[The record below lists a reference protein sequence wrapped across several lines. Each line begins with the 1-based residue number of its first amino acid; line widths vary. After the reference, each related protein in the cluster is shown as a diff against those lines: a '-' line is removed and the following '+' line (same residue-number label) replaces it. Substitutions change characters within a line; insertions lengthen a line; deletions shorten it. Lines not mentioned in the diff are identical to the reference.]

1 MVFRHREEFF
11 LASSLNRN
19 HHFLDIFL
27 PVLFYSDYYIVTV
40 VINAGEGQ
48 ASSVPVI
55 EDENSKKLV
64 GVVARLD
71 ILREKLN
78 EGFLT
83 IGKREA
89 LSRT

>member
-11 LASSLNRN
+11 LACLNRN
-19 HHFLDIFL
+19 HHFLEIFL

-40 VINAGEGQ
+40 VINAGKGQ
-48 ASSVPVI
+48 ASLVPVI

-71 ILREKLN
+71 IL
-78 EGFLT
+78 
-83 IGKREA
+83 
-89 LSRT
+89 